1 MYGQLPSHV
10 KANATTYDI
19 KVMDVMLSWEQK
31 QQDERD
37 GKLPTPKLSQE
48 QMKNMIE
55 SVRGK

>member
-1 MYGQLPSHV
+1 MYGQLPSYV
-10 KANATTYDI
+10 QANATTYDI

-48 QMKNMIE
+48 QMKSMIE